1 VNDLEAPGGYSLQT
15 STDLVD
21 PKNWTTV
28 TNTPLV
34 DSRGYYMVFPTNS
47 TKVFYR
53 LYKP

>member
-1 VNDLEAPGGYSLQT
+1 MTLRPGGYSMQT

-34 DSRGYYMVFPTNS
+34 DSRGYYMVFPTTS